1 MNRRGVTARGGL
13 LGRDRAR
20 TLALLVALALSLV
33 AAACDIAASGQPGAS
48 GLPSSSSGVAPSVSF
63 EVPSFVVP
71 VPRSPVAGVVT
82 SINSQGLDKVKG
94 FTLRTRSGVDLTFV
108 IGQLDNGA
116 DFPPG
121 HLAEHQA
128 SLEPILVWF
137 KTEGDK
143 LVVYHLE
150 DAG

>member
-1 MNRRGVTARGGL
+1 MAA
-13 LGRDRAR
+13 LGFSM
-20 TLALLVALALSLV
+20 VLSMAV
-33 AAACDIAASGQPGAS
+33 AACDLGASGQPEGS
-48 GLPSSSSGVAPSVSF
+48 GSPPVGGAPSVSF
-63 EVPSFVVP
+63 EIPSFSAP
-71 VPRSPVAGVVT
+71 VPQSPVAGVVV
-82 SINSQGLDKVKG
+82 SIDSQGLDKVRG
-94 FTLRTRSGVDLTFV
+94 FTLRTRSGVELKFV

-128 SLEPILVWF
+128 TLQPILVWF
-137 KTEGDK
+137 KAQDGK